1 MAKRVAI
8 IGFGEAA
15 QAFVGGAGWSG
26 DVRAYDKLTDDPTG
40 RAAKLS
46 DYERLNVRGADRMAD
61 VLDGAE
67 IVLSLVT
74 ADQAADVARAA
85 APYLQPRAIYCE
97 MNSVAPDTKKSGVA
111 PIEAAG
117 GQFVDVAIMSPVNPA
132 QLDTPLLLSG
142 AQALEAERVLRSLGF
157 ANLRTI
163 GNRVGDASAV
173 KMIRSVIVKGIEAL
187 TAEAMLAASEAGVVD
202 EVLASLDASEQR
214 RPWSER
220 ANYNL
225 DRMIVHGVRRA
236 EEMDEVVRTLNALG
250 IVPHLT
256 RQTALRQREIGSLGL
271 RPAATLEEQLA
282 QLRPARADAA

>member
-26 DVRAYDKLTDDPTG
+26 DVRAFDKLTDDPTS

-46 DYERLNVRGADRMAD
+46 DYERLAVRGADRIAD
-61 VLDGAE
+61 AVEGAE

-85 APYLQPRAIYCE
+85 APHLQSGVIYCE
-97 MNSVAPDTKKSGVA
+97 MNSVAPETKRSGA
-111 PIEAAG
+111 AAIEAAG
-117 GQFVDVAIMSPVNPA
+117 GEFVDVAIMSPVNPA
-132 QLDTPLLLSG
+132 GLETPLLLSG
-142 AQALEAERVLRSLGF
+142 PHALEAERALRTLGF
-157 ANLRTI
+157 GNLRTI
-163 GNRVGDASAV
+163 GSRVGEASAV

-187 TAEAMLAASEAGVVD
+187 TAEAMLAAYEAGVVD
-202 EVLASLDASEQR
+202 EVLASLDASEREQS
-214 RPWSER
+214 WAAR

-225 DRMIVHGVRRA
+225 DRMITHGIRRA
-236 EEMDEVVRTLNALG
+236 EEMDEVVRTLNSLG

-256 RQTALRQREIGSLGL
+256 KQTALRQREIGRLGV
-271 RPAATLEEQLA
+271 RSAATLEEKLA
-282 QLRPARADAA
+282 QLRPAKADAA

>member
-97 MNSVAPDTKKSGVA
+97 MNSVAPETKKSGA
-111 PIEAAG
+111 GAIEAAG

-132 QLDTPLLLSG
+132 HLDTPLLLSG
-142 AQALEAERVLRSLGF
+142 PKALEAERVLRSLGF

-202 EVLASLDASEQR
+202 EVLASLDASEQG

-256 RQTALRQREIGSLGL
+256 KQTALRQREIGSLGL
-271 RPAATLEEQLA
+271 RPAATLKEQLA